1 MVARSVLAIVVAL
14 IGLNGVSS
22 RHGIESTDFDIDK

>member
-14 IGLNGVSS
+14 IGLHVSS
-22 RHGIESTDFDIDK
+22 YAFAADQAV